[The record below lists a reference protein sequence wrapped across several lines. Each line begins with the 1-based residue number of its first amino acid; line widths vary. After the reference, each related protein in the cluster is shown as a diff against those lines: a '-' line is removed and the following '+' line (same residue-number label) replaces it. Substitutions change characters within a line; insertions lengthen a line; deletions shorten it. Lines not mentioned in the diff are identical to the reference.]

1 MAHPRTDG
9 PELAYISATLKG
21 AAERM
26 PDRERIDARACF
38 EHWRNECTRLAPEPR
53 ESVAFTVHEV
63 IDERMALML
72 KATGHGPDVQCRKG
86 CGACCHLQVDIFDR
100 EAELLLM
107 MASEQGI
114 EIDEAKLARQ
124 ASKANTEAWNELSHE
139 DRACVFLADDQSCR
153 VHEHRPG
160 ACRKY
165 LVKSPAE
172 LCDTSKHPGGEV
184 AIVFD
189 VEAEIVQSA
198 AMTVYGAGSMAAKLL
213 AALKR

>member
-1 MAHPRTDG
+1 MAHPHI
-9 PELAYISATLKG
+9 ELAYISATLKG

-26 PDRERIDARACF
+26 PDRERIDARARF
-38 EHWRNECTRLAPEPR
+38 EHWRDECTRLAPEHR
-53 ESVAFTVHEV
+53 ESVAATVHEV
-63 IDERMALML
+63 IDERMAHML
-72 KATGHGPDVQCRKG
+72 KATGHGRDVQCRKG
-86 CGACCHLQVDIFDR
+86 CGACCHLQVDVFDR

-124 ASKANTEAWNELSHE
+124 ASKANTDAWNELSHE
-139 DRACVFLADDQSCR
+139 DRACVFLAEDQSCR

-172 LCDTSKHPGGEV
+172 FCDTTKYPGGRV